1 MIHTS
6 TLSSIFFTG
15 SVEKLFEGDIVHDY
29 FVDDHYAGGN
39 NDHAS
44 DINSNEVHEE
54 NAFNEDYN
62 GCNTGTTIKVLRS
75 LNEGC

>member
-1 MIHTS
+1 M
-6 TLSSIFFTG
+6 
-15 SVEKLFEGDIVHDY
+15 HDY

-62 GCNTGTTIKVLRS
+62 GCNTGTTIKVLRC